1 MRAQRRRE
9 RRKGWRPG
17 LGRGLCSGLL
27 LIAGVFA
34 AAAQASPIVIGEG
47 GSDPFLA
54 DPLYFI
60 PPSPENPDPTGLV
73 GPGSG
78 PDWIVPPSAFA
89 ISACAG
95 GGCELSVAYDLLL
108 PVIQNPQRPEES
120 QNPQTP
126 QGTPTPAVPF
136 VADSDWTVRNETSET
151 LTGTWL
157 LFTGVD
163 FTGGYPEIP
172 VALDQFVYDIVQICA
187 GEDAAWYGALPLG
200 TLAPGQEK
208 TLRIR
213 YIVAGDLPDEG
224 GSLVAPPFGIAGLI
238 VPEPAT
244 LPLAGAGLFALAFA
258 RRRRCR

>member
-1 MRAQRRRE
+1 MRTQRRW
-9 RRKGWRPG
+9 KG
-17 LGRGLCSGLL
+17 LGQGLRRGLRGGLL
-27 LIAGVFA
+27 LLAGVVA
-34 AAAQASPIVIGEG
+34 AATAAKAAPIVIGQG

-73 GPGSG
+73 GPGNG
-78 PDWIVPPSAFA
+78 PDWIVPPGAFA

-108 PVIQNPQRPEES
+108 PVIQNPQRPQES

-136 VADSDWTVRNETSET
+136 VADSDWTLRNETSET
-151 LTGTWL
+151 LTGAWL

-172 VALDQFVYDIVQICA
+172 VALDQFVYDIVQI
-187 GEDAAWYGALPLG
+187 GEGENAAWYGALPLG
-200 TLAPGQEK
+200 TLTPGQEK

-238 VPEPAT
+238 VPEPGT